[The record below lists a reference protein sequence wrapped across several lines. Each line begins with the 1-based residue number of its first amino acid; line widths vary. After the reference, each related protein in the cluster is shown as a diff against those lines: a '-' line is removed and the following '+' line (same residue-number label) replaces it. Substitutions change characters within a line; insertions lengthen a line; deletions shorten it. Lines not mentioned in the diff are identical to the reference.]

1 MTNYYDT
8 LGLPDYESSQEAI
21 KQAYKRGTQR
31 LSEAA
36 TAPRDDAE
44 AATLPHSL
52 HNHK

>member
-8 LGLPDYESSQEAI
+8 LGLPDYENSQESI
-21 KQAYKRGTQR
+21 KQAYKR
-31 LSEAA
+31 A
-36 TAPRDDAE
+36 RDDAE

>member
-8 LGLPDYESSQEAI
+8 LGLPDYENSQESI
-21 KQAYKRGTQR
+21 KQAYKRG
-31 LSEAA
+31 AA
-36 TAPRDDAE
+36 APRDDAE